1 MLSIKQC
8 VTGPMPAFDVN
19 PSWMFLFNSCLQ
31 GEGNSSLLT
40 GVFHDVCV

>member
-19 PSWMFLFNSCLQ
+19 PSWMFLFI
-31 GEGNSSLLT
+31 T
-40 GVFHDVCV
+40 AVCRERETAVC